1 MYEFPNANTTEYI
14 DQIFKE
20 LELIKLIIKAKNY
33 EYLQFISCDIHYGIA
48 KYGKDQGVVTQGKQP
63 L

>member
-20 LELIKLIIKAKNY
+20 LEVINESTIK
-33 EYLQFISCDIHYGIA
+33 DI
-48 KYGKDQGVVTQGKQP
+48 
-63 L
+63 